1 MPDALDLAI
10 VGAGPAG
17 AWLAFRLARAGARVV
32 VFDPSHPREKP
43 CGGGLTGRALSLVAP
58 ALARPLPTVAI
69 RTATFA
75 YDGRAAD
82 VELPPRDRGLAPLAI
97 TPRRGFDSMLLD
109 AAATAGAEHRAERVT
124 SLRADGS
131 RWEIETRTGR
141 TRADWVIGADGAN
154 SLVRRFVSRP
164 FSRHDLSIATG
175 YFVHG
180 VSSDAIDIAFEDR
193 PPGYLWSFP
202 RPDHLAVGLCAQAD
216 ESTAPRLL
224 AGARRWIDAHV
235 PRAESLER
243 YSWPIPSLTAGA
255 LALEQPAGPGW
266 MLLGDA
272 AGLVDPITREG
283 IFFALC
289 SADLAAAALLA
300 GANPAA
306 QYAAALRRD
315 IYDELTRAANL
326 KARFFQPRFMGMLVG
341 ALERSARI
349 RNVMADLVAGRQ
361 TYRGLRRRLL
371 ATFELKLMAGLFGR

>member
-1 MPDALDLAI
+1 VTI
-10 VGAGPAG
+10 
-17 AWLAFRLARAGARVV
+17 
-32 VFDPSHPREKP
+32 HK
-43 CGGGLTGRALSLVAP
+43 
-58 ALARPLPTVAI
+58 
-69 RTATFA
+69 ATFG
-75 YDGRAAD
+75 YDGRAAH
-82 VELPPRDRGLAPLAI
+82 VQLPPVDDGVAPLAVAA
-97 TPRRGFDSMLLD
+97 RRSFDSMLLE
-109 AAATAGAEHRAERVT
+109 AATAAGAAHRAERVT
-124 SLRADGS
+124 SLRFDGS
-131 RWEIETRTGR
+131 GWDIETRAGR

-154 SLVRRFVSRP
+154 SLVRRLVSRP
-164 FSRHDLSIATG
+164 FSRRDLSIATG

-180 VSSDAIDIAFEDR
+180 ASSDTIDIAFEDR

-216 ESTAPRLL
+216 EATAPCLL

-235 PRAESLER
+235 PRSSSLER

-255 LALEQPAGPGW
+255 LAIEQPAGAGW

-283 IFFALC
+283 IFFALR

-300 GANPAA
+300 GTNPAA
-306 QYAAALRRD
+306 HYGAALRRD

-349 RNVMADLVAGRQ
+349 RDVMADLVAGRQ